1 MDSRKRILV
10 NTTAQYTKAFINICL
25 SLYTVPIILDALGE
39 NDYGVYSLIAGIVAM
54 LAFVTNAMV
63 VTTQRHISFY
73 IGQDNDHSTR
83 KIFSNSVLMHI
94 AIGLLLALIIIPCRD
109 IFIPNLNI
117 EECRKPVAAIVYH
130 MSVTMIFISFI
141 TAPFKA
147 ALIAH
152 ENIVFISVVEVM
164 DGLIK
169 LVMTLMLLNMDVD
182 KLLIY
187 SYMMTSV
194 FAFEFVI
201 YLIYS
206 ITRYK
211 ECKPRMFLHDYD
223 ISYLKELG
231 GFAGWTTFGMG
242 AVIGRTQ
249 GMSVLFNQFF
259 GTTANAAY
267 GIATHFY
274 SYVSFISTSVVN
286 AMNPQIMQAE
296 GRKDRLRMLN
306 LAEQESKILFIL
318 MSVAFIPLIIEMD
331 GILSIWLQHKVPEGT
346 CIMCQCLLAAFIA
359 DQSTYGLL
367 SANQATGKIK
377 WFTIIMYTPKLLFI
391 ALVWLMFVNHH
402 SIEEVMFAFIGIE
415 TVMAFARLPYMKY
428 TAKLSIVHFVRHVFF
443 RETILIAV
451 LIIAGLLLRQYIHFP
466 FSFLLT
472 IPLNLSIGS
481 LTIWTV
487 VLTKEERI
495 AMMQLIKDKVSK

>member
-1 MDSRKRILV
+1 MDSRKRILL

-39 NDYGVYSLIAGIVAM
+39 SDYGVYSLIAGIVAM

-63 VTTQRHISFY
+63 TTTQRHISFY
-73 IGQDNDHSTR
+73 IGKDDDNYTR

-94 AIGLLLALIIIPCRD
+94 VIGLLLALIIIPCRD
-109 IFIPNLNI
+109 LLIPNLNI
-117 EECRKPVAAIVYH
+117 EECRKPVAAIVYL

-147 ALIAH
+147 TLIAH
-152 ENIVFISVVEVM
+152 ENIVFISVIEVM
-164 DGLIK
+164 DGIIK
-169 LVMTLMLLNMDVD
+169 LVMTLLLLNMDVD

-201 YLIYS
+201 YLTYS
-206 ITRYK
+206 IIRYK
-211 ECKPRMFLHDYD
+211 ECNPRMFLSDYD
-223 ISYLKELG
+223 RKCLKELG

-249 GMSVLFNQFF
+249 GMSVLFNEFF

-267 GIATHFY
+267 GIATHLY

-296 GRKDRLRMLN
+296 GKKDRAKMLN
-306 LAEQESKILFIL
+306 LAEKESKILFIL
-318 MSVAFIPLIIEMD
+318 MSIAFIPLIIEMD
-331 GILSIWLQHKVPEGT
+331 GILNIWLHYRIPEGT
-346 CIMCQCLLAAFIA
+346 CIMCQCLLAAFIV

-391 ALVWLMFVNHH
+391 GLIWLMFANHS
-402 SIEEVMFAFIGIE
+402 SIRDAMFAFIVIE
-415 TVMAFARLPYMKY
+415 AVMALARLPYMKY
-428 TAKLSIVHFVRHVFF
+428 TTGLNIGHFVRQVFLST
-443 RETILIAV
+443 TILIAV
-451 LIIAGLLLRQYIHFP
+451 LSIVGLLLKQYIHFE

-472 IPLNLSIGS
+472 IPLNLLFGCLIV
-481 LTIWTV
+481 WTV
-487 VLTKEERI
+487 VLTNEERI
-495 AMMQLIKDKVSK
+495 TMKQIFKTKINK